1 MKKVE
6 IEQYDFTSIIENSDK
21 KLILVIYDI
30 IDNKRLNKMV
40 KLLESYGTRVQKS
53 AFEAL
58 ITTRQYN
65 KLIEVIKQLIDN
77 DDNIRIYRLNSS
89 NEVILL
95 GKTYSVYEEEVIIVE
110 GDKKYVNSF
119 IFAIRQNRSNIRTA

>member
-30 IDNKRLNKMV
+30 IDNKRRNKMV